1 MKKENKL
8 SRYRSLKKRD
18 IYTFIDNV
26 VRFGEVSS
34 ELELGEKLGYPQ
46 AGWEEIVADMAN
58 RKKSPDFLD
67 DKIKKIFP
75 DYDETWWSYKF
86 CTNHNE
92 RNYLTSYGHEQ
103 LEEWQKGFKS
113 RFTQA
118 LEHAVPSKAEFDNVH
133 YKKKKEILKEANE
146 FYETIAR
153 LKRRMPNVNV
163 NWLLTGE
170 GGILDTSS
178 FPDPLKSHIKDVIR
192 NQFYFQHSDLIALS
206 AENILH
212 LVRRQFLQKCTDK
225 INGIVSEYP
234 DSKHY
239 IRTELKKMGFKEQV
253 MGEPKEYCYWK
264 NEDEFYYDQNK
275 KLYIFKIE
283 DWFEPKEIGT
293 ILRN

>member
-1 MKKENKL
+1 MKKETKL
-8 SRYRSLKKRD
+8 SSLKKRN

-58 RKKSPDFLD
+58 GKKTPDFLD

-92 RNYLTSYGHEQ
+92 RNYLTSYGYEQ
-103 LEEWQKGFKS
+103 LEVWQNGFKS
-113 RFTQA
+113 RLAQA
-118 LEHAVPSKAEFDNVH
+118 LEHAVPNKAEFDNVH
-133 YKKKKEILKEANE
+133 YKKKKDILKEANE

-153 LKRRMPNVNV
+153 LKRRIPNINV

-192 NQFYFQHSDLIALS
+192 NQFYFQHSDEIALS
-206 AENILH
+206 AENIYN
-212 LVRRQFLQKCTDK
+212 LVRRQFNQINIDK
-225 INGIVSEYP
+225 INGILSEYP

-239 IRTELKKMGFKEQV
+239 IKEELKKMGYREQE
-253 MGEPKEYCYWK
+253 MGDPKEYRYWK
-264 NEDEFYYDQNK
+264 NVDEFYYDQNE

-293 ILRN
+293 ILKK